1 MPITYYLVRVI
12 LLDETVCWDCV
23 SFIAM
28 PIFAYQARDSKGQ
41 RITGAHEAADQRTAL
56 ESLRA
61 SGLFVTKL
69 ELAAK
74 GTTANSTSAPAAN
87 IAPPLSPTGT
97 TRETKTEVP
106 PRPAAPPP
114 YGEPQPSLPG
124 AKPATTPIPPRYWLR
139 SNNKDLALFFRQMH
153 AMLHAGTSLAHAV
166 NTMAENA
173 SNAGLRTA
181 CDEMKTRIA
190 AGRPLSELMPSYP
203 GIFTPL
209 MAGMIRAGE
218 TGGFL
223 DRMCLRL
230 SEYAERD
237 YEIQQLI
244 KRETWYPKLLLL
256 ASLFIPTIVPAAIAY
271 FNSTGNWLAIWMR
284 ALSTPAIIVITAL
297 LLIRFKNYL
306 APLLKHFSP
315 LVSTFDQIKFML
327 PIIGKTTR
335 ALATAKFC
343 RALGALQAAG
353 MGVQQTVTMAADAS
367 GNSVINNSA
376 RQIIQRLESGYSLT
390 DALDSTRQ
398 FPGVA
403 IQMLRT
409 GEATGSVDEQLD
421 KVADFLERDAETTI
435 KQSVV
440 VLGIV
445 VFLCMAIYIFF
456 TVASQYVGHY
466 NNLMDQADNLT
477 N

>member
-1 MPITYYLVRVI
+1 
-12 LLDETVCWDCV
+12 
-23 SFIAM
+23 M

-41 RITGAHEAADQRTAL
+41 RITGAHEATDQRTAL
-56 ESLRA
+56 EALRA

-69 ELAAK
+69 EPAAN
-74 GTTANSTSAPAAN
+74 GTIANTTSAPAVA
-87 IAPPLSPTGT
+87 APLPVGNVSS
-97 TRETKTEVP
+97 EVKAEVP
-106 PRPAAPPP
+106 PRPAPPPP
-114 YGEPQPSLPG
+114 YGEPQTSLPG
-124 AKPATTPIPPRYWLR
+124 AHPATTPIPPRYWLR

-153 AMLHAGTSLAHAV
+153 AMIHAGTSLAHAI
-166 NTMAENA
+166 NTMATNA
-173 SNAGLRTA
+173 PNAGLRTA

-190 AGRPLSELMPSYP
+190 SGRQLSELMQSYP

-209 MAGMIRAGE
+209 MVGMIRAGE
-218 TGGFL
+218 MGGFL

-256 ASLFIPTIVPAAIAY
+256 ASLFIPTIVPAAVA
-271 FNSTGNWLAIWMR
+271 FFLGGNWLAIWLR
-284 ALSTPAIIVITAL
+284 AMALPAAFIVTAL

-306 APLLKHFSP
+306 APLFKHFAP
-315 LVSTFDQIKFML
+315 LVRIIDQIKLVL

-335 ALATAKFC
+335 SLATAKFC
-343 RALGALQAAG
+343 RALGTLQAAG
-353 MGVQQTVTMAADAS
+353 MGVQQTVRLAADAS
-367 GNSVINNSA
+367 GNSVIIDNS
-376 RQIIQRLESGYSLT
+376 RHIIQRLESGASLT

-409 GEATGSVDEQLD
+409 GEATGKVDEQLD
-421 KVADFLERDAETTI
+421 KVADFLEADAETTI

-440 VLGIV
+440 ALGIII
-445 VFLCMAIYIFF
+445 FLCMALYIGI
-456 TVASQYVGHY
+456 TVISQWVSHY
-466 NNLMDQADNLT
+466 NGLMDQADNLT